1 MSRIQLDRLRND
13 LLELTS
19 YMEKVKQRG
28 NKDLLSKLKRKHD
41 FLKSKLETT

>member
-13 LLELTS
+13 LSELTS

-28 NKDLLSKLKRKHD
+28 NTDLLSKLKRKHD